1 MSKGFI
7 DGRMTL
13 ADCREAGYCGRG
25 VREKFDL
32 LGLDFRR
39 LVKEGIPVEE
49 LRHIDDAQIQRLV
62 DMIDG
67 RRSDGR
73 R

>member
-1 MSKGFI
+1 MSRGFI
-7 DGRMTL
+7 DGHITL

-49 LRHIDDAQIQRLV
+49 LRHIDDAQVQRLV
-62 DMIDG
+62 EMIDG
-67 RRSDGR
+67 RGPYGR
-73 R
+73 